1 MNVIVIGSGFA
12 GLSTAAT
19 LANDG
24 YNVTLLEK
32 NNDIGGRA
40 RQFKHKGFLFDMGP
54 SWYWMPDVFEK
65 FFNKFNKS
73 VSDYYDLIKLN
84 PGFQMIF
91 DEFKTIQISS
101 SFNEIKKLFE
111 KIEPG
116 SSQSLELFMKEAE
129 FKYKFSMEK
138 LIYNPGL
145 SFFEFFNKK
154 QIEENE
160 INLELKIFSN
170 LIKDFELK
178 LILNGKN
185 DIDDAIITIHPGA
198 GGTES
203 QDWAEMLYRMYSM
216 WSESKDFKFN
226 VIDFQNGDEA
236 GIKDCTIEIKG
247 DYAYGLMQSEVG
259 VHRLV
264 RISPFDSNSRRH
276 TSFASVSVS
285 PSISEEIDIE
295 INQKDLRIDTFRS
308 SGAGGQH
315 VNKTDSAIRITHL
328 PSGIVTQCQTQRSQ
342 HKNKDQAMKVLKS
355 KLYQL
360 ETEKQKQSKKEL
372 EGEKMDIGW
381 GSQIRSYVFH
391 PYNMIKDH
399 RTKFEVGNVK
409 SVMDGNLDEF
419 MYSYLLDKMEKNK

>member
-1 MNVIVIGSGFA
+1 MKRISV
-12 GLSTAAT
+12 
-19 LANDG
+19 
-24 YNVTLLEK
+24 LEK
-32 NNDIGGRA
+32 DIHMKKSLIQKA
-40 RQFKHKGFLFDMGP
+40 E
-54 SWYWMPDVFEK
+54 DVE
-65 FFNKFNKS
+65 
-73 VSDYYDLIKLN
+73 VL
-84 PGFQMIF
+84 
-91 DEFKTIQISS
+91 
-101 SFNEIKKLFE
+101 
-111 KIEPG
+111 
-116 SSQSLELFMKEAE
+116 
-129 FKYKFSMEK
+129 
-138 LIYNPGL
+138 
-145 SFFEFFNKK
+145 FEFFIKK
-154 QIEENE
+154 QIDESE
-160 INLELKIFSN
+160 INQELNNFSS

-178 LILNGKN
+178 LLLNGKN
-185 DIDDAIITIHPGA
+185 DIDNAIVTIHPGA

-203 QDWAEMLYRMYSM
+203 QDWAEMLFRMYKM
-216 WSESKDFKFN
+216 WSESKGFDYN
-226 VIDFQNGDEA
+226 VIDYQNGDEA

-247 DYAYGLMQSEVG
+247 DYAYGLMQSELG

-315 VNKTDSAIRITHL
+315 VNKTDSAIRITHI

-360 ETEKQKQSKKEL
+360 EIEKQKQSKKEL

-399 RTKFEVGNVK
+399 RTKFEVGNIK
-409 SVMDGNLDEF
+409 SIMDGNLDEF